1 MLSDVHYSHKENR
14 EREGENEKEKG
25 SATRRYTTGRTYTHN
40 TRTLPHNRYIT
51 RIVSFNVK
59 IK

>member
-1 MLSDVHYSHKENR
+1 MQNSRRGKTDRQEERLR
-14 EREGENEKEKG
+14 ERETE
-25 SATRRYTTGRTYTHN
+25 SRYDTQQNAHKHN
-40 TRTLPHNRYIT
+40 TRTLPHARYIT